1 MIPIKGIII
10 WYIRCTLIK
19 LHHLTGLLKPYEQR
33 IRNMKKEDTFGI
45 WLRRAVEQ
53 LNFCVFLMSSLG
65 CQGLDLSVKTL
76 PVANDQNKDQTKNP
90 TSNWLKEKKMRNLL
104 VLIIEKSRARPWLQE
119 WLDAEFSWCH
129 QDVISLLSV
138 LASFQVPVVSPDSFS
153 LSLMGPKWLPLLQP
167 LHPRGIKHN

>member
-1 MIPIKGIII
+1 
-10 WYIRCTLIK
+10 
-19 LHHLTGLLKPYEQR
+19 
-33 IRNMKKEDTFGI
+33 
-45 WLRRAVEQ
+45 
-53 LNFCVFLMSSLG
+53 MSSLG

-90 TSNWLKEKKMRNLL
+90 TSSWLKEKKMRNLL

-153 LSLMGPKWLPLLQP
+153 LSLMGPK
-167 LHPRGIKHN
+167 